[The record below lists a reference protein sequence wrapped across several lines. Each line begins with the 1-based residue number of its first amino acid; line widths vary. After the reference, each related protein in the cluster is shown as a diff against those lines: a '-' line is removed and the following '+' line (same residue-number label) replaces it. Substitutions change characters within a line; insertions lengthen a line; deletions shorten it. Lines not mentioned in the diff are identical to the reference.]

1 MCFDCLCDESESNN
15 MNSQTTAWDSS
26 MPAQVNGSFVQSQVK
41 INLLKDYSEHYN
53 IEHFD
58 CSRLIQVSEPQHNL
72 LFHLN
77 RRIRQK
83 LFHLQLSQQTIWDI
97 KFKHPKLLQ
106 AVQLTWDIPVT
117 WGNHLSTQVLSKDM
131 NYKFDSVQSRD

>member
-1 MCFDCLCDESESNN
+1 MCFDCLCEEPASNN

-41 INLLKDYSEHYN
+41 IKFWKHYPEHYN
-53 IEHFD
+53 FENFD
-58 CSRLIQVSEPQHNL
+58 CSQLIQASEPKHIL

-83 LFHLQLSQQTIWDI
+83 LFRLQLSQQTIWDT
-97 KFKHPKLLQ
+97 KFKQPKLLQ
-106 AVQLTWDIPVT
+106 AVQPTWDIPVT
-117 WGNHLSTQVLSKDM
+117 WGNHPSTQALSKDM
-131 NYKFDSVQSRD
+131 NYKFESV